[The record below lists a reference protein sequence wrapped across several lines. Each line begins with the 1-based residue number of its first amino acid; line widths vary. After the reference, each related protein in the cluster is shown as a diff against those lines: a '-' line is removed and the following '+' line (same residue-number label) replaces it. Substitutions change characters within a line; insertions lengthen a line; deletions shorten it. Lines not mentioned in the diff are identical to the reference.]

1 MEPDEVWVQQA
12 LQDFF
17 SVVEALEYSRGREGL
32 VKVDTYVGW
41 ELLAL
46 AYVVGQ
52 EHEMVTVDPDCL
64 RVYHWTHLINSSRYL
79 GIDGFKFGPCI
90 YLRFKVVA
98 RVHKVVHIRP
108 NKTFVEHEAGICL
121 LLREVYSIAIFLG

>member
-1 MEPDEVWVQQA
+1 MQQA

-52 EHEMVTVDPDCL
+52 EHEMVTVDPDRL
-64 RVYHWTHLINSSRYL
+64 RVYH
-79 GIDGFKFGPCI
+79 
-90 YLRFKVVA
+90 
-98 RVHKVVHIRP
+98 
-108 NKTFVEHEAGICL
+108 
-121 LLREVYSIAIFLG
+121 